1 MATIRPFRA
10 WRYNAEKISDIYG
23 VFSPLFDVVNAEQL
37 AKLYQN
43 PHNSIHLSV
52 PKSHEAV
59 VEKLAE
65 WKQNNIILQ
74 DEKPALYAY
83 YQTFELP
90 IEAETFTRKGFICM
104 IKMKSEAENDILLH
118 EDTLAHS
125 VKDRIALLEKTRLNV
140 APTHGLYTDAQFQL
154 EALMDEYMQTPL
166 YEYQDYQG
174 VINKIAIISQEKD
187 VEKFLQ
193 ILDKQNVYLA
203 DGHHRFESSKV
214 LRDKVRAENGDNF
227 WDENA
232 LINYHLM
239 YLTNICADDLR
250 ILPTHR
256 IWRPLENITLAD
268 VLSRMFPY
276 WKVMDVTDYPQPIYS
291 LLQKKKYAF
300 GLLHKNKEYLVE
312 IRLGLQTNIE
322 LEIPDALK
330 QLSYT
335 VLHYY
340 LFEKVAKIPYAE
352 QSKNREII
360 YEKSYSAA
368 MQAAQE
374 GAFVF
379 ICQEVKME
387 EMINIC
393 ETGYKMPQKSTYFYP
408 KVVCGLVFGEVN

>member
-1 MATIRPFRA
+1 MNIQIIRELRIKWRLFRQ
-10 WRYNAEKISDIYG
+10 K
-23 VFSPLFDVVNAEQL
+23 
-37 AKLYQN
+37 KT
-43 PHNSIHLSV
+43 
-52 PKSHEAV
+52 
-59 VEKLAE
+59 
-65 WKQNNIILQ
+65 LQ
-74 DEKPALYAY
+74 SFL
-83 YQTFELP
+83 
-90 IEAETFTRKGFICM
+90 
-104 IKMKSEAENDILLH
+104 KM
-118 EDTLAHS
+118 
-125 VKDRIALLEKTRLNV
+125 LE
-140 APTHGLYTDAQFQL
+140 
-154 EALMDEYMQTPL
+154 
-166 YEYQDYQG
+166 
-174 VINKIAIISQEKD
+174 
-187 VEKFLQ
+187 
-193 ILDKQNVYLA
+193 KQNVYLA

-214 LRDKVRAENGDNF
+214 LRDKLKRENGDNF

-256 IWRPLENITLAD
+256 IWRPSENITLAD

-322 LEIPDALK
+322 LAIPDALK

-340 LFEKVAKIPYAE
+340 LFEKVAKIPYAT
-352 QSKNREII
+352 QSDSREIV

-368 MQAAQE
+368 MQAAQD

-379 ICQEVKME
+379 ICQEVKMD

-408 KVVCGLVFGEVN
+408 KVVCGLLFGEVGEK